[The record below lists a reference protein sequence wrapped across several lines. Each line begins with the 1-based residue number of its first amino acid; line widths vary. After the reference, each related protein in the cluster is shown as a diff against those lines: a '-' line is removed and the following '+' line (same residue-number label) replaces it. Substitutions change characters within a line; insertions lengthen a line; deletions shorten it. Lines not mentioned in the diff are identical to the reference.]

1 MMPEPTMTE
10 LMQHIDRVGV
20 LTTAVLIVEI
30 LIAIALAY
38 AHVRIT
44 RNQVALSALVEQAA
58 AKIESDL
65 QSKK

>member
-1 MMPEPTMTE
+1 MTPEQVTE
-10 LMQHIDRVGV
+10 LMQHVDRVGV

-30 LIAIALAY
+30 LIALALAY

-44 RNQVALSALVEQAA
+44 RNQVALSDLVQQAA
-58 AKIESDL
+58 AKIESGL

>member
-1 MMPEPTMTE
+1 MTPEQVTE
-10 LMQHIDRVGV
+10 LMQHVDRVGV
-20 LTTAVLIVEI
+20 LTTAVLLVEV
-30 LIAIALAY
+30 LIAIALAF